1 MDNERLKLIGLVV
14 AAAVLIALKPA
25 LAAGIFLF
33 GVVVGLHEAGHMF
46 CAKKAGM
53 RVDTFSIG
61 MGPALWSFQRGE
73 TEYRIAPIPFGGY
86 VHIVGLDPEEEGAAD
101 DPRAFDNRPLWARAL
116 AIFGG
121 PLANYLTAMVLV
133 VVVMMAWGGR
143 WAVGVVSVSD
153 GAPAAAVGLKGGD
166 RLLAINGE
174 SLSNVSDLSR
184 LAGKAGTYELTITR
198 PSKAAAQIA
207 SQPWYREGDVLVR
220 QGEASDGSHQVV
232 FRRSMTKPEGLF
244 GMGVSQALVEGSDP
258 SLGEALVTSVRLPL
272 ETSVGIG
279 RALVQAMTA
288 PKSGSLGGP
297 VAILKSATDEAQ
309 AGLLRFLLFAI
320 TLSVALGFFNLLPI
334 PALDGGRLVFL
345 GLEAIS
351 EKLLPSPEMQMRIH
365 SYGFTLLLG
374 LIVLLTVFD
383 VRRLL

>member
-1 MDNERLKLIGLVV
+1 MDNERMKLLGLVV
-14 AAAVLIALKPA
+14 GAIALIVLKPA
-25 LAAGIFLF
+25 LSAGIFLF
-33 GVVVGLHEAGHMF
+33 GVIVGLHEAGHMI

-53 RVDTFSIG
+53 RVDAFSIG

-121 PLANYLTAMVLV
+121 PLANYLTAMVLIV
-133 VVVMMAWGGR
+133 LVMMAWGGR

-153 GAPAAAVGLKGGD
+153 NTPAAAAGLQGGD
-166 RLLAINGE
+166 RILSIDDEA
-174 SLSNVSDLSR
+174 LSNVSDLSR
-184 LAGKAGTYELTITR
+184 LAGKAGTYKLTISR
-198 PSKAAAQIA
+198 PSEAASKINQ
-207 SQPWYREGDVLVR
+207 QPWYKPGDVLVR
-220 QGEASDGSHQVV
+220 QGESSDDSNRVV
-232 FRRSMTKPEGLF
+232 FTRTMSKPAGHF
-244 GMGVSQALVEGSDP
+244 GIRPSQALDEGADP

-272 ETSVGIG
+272 ETSIG
-279 RALVQAMTA
+279 MAGGLLKALTE

-297 VAILKSATDEAQ
+297 VAILKMATDEAQ
-309 AGLLRFLLFAI
+309 GGLLRFLLFAI

-351 EKLLPSPEMQMRIH
+351 VKLLPSPAMQMRIH
-365 SYGFTLLLG
+365 SYGFMALLG
-374 LIVLLTVFD
+374 LIVLLTFFD